1 MGTTKS
7 YILILKGYSINMI
20 QSYKQNPTLEE
31 NYDTIIIGS
40 GMGSLTCGA
49 ILAKEGQKVLVLE
62 QHYTAGGFTHVFKR
76 KGYEWD
82 VGIHYIGEVGRP
94 KSAVK
99 NLFDYI
105 TNAELKWADM
115 GDVYDRIIIGDK
127 SYDFVK
133 GTTNFKAK
141 LISYFPEEENAITE
155 YIKLVFEA
163 NKASRKFFMEKAAP
177 KWMSNLFGAFM
188 RKKYLK
194 YADQTTYQV
203 LSSLTTNQELI
214 KVLSGQYGDY
224 GLPPKQSSF
233 VMHASVVRH
242 YLSGGNFPIGGSS
255 RIVATIDPVIE
266 SAGGTILVK
275 AEVDEIIIKNNTAVG
290 IKMPDGKVIN
300 ANNIISGAG
309 IITTYN
315 KLLPK
320 QELLKHNLKNQL
332 QKVTPSVAH
341 ICLYI
346 GLNGSPEELNLSKTN
361 LWIYPDGG
369 DHDLCVERYLNDNDA
384 PFPLVYI
391 SFPAAKDPDWNNR
404 YPGKSTIDVLTLMP
418 YELVEKWEDSKWM
431 KRGNE
436 YDDFKEKLSQRLLKI
451 LFEHEPQL
459 VDKIDHYELSTPLTT
474 KHFVNY
480 DKGEIY
486 GLDHTPKR
494 YHQRFLQPRTPI
506 KNLYLT
512 GQDIVTAGVAAAL
525 FSGVL
530 TTSAMIGKNLM
541 KKIMTKN

>member
-1 MGTTKS
+1 
-7 YILILKGYSINMI
+7 MI
-20 QSYKQNPTLEE
+20 QSYKQNPKIDD

-40 GMGSLTCGA
+40 GMGSLTSGA
-49 ILAKEGQKVLVLE
+49 ILVKEGKKVLILE
-62 QHYTAGGFTHVFKR
+62 RHYTAGGFTHVFKR

-99 NLFDYI
+99 KLFDYI
-105 TNAELKWADM
+105 TNGELKWADM
-115 GDVYDRIIIGDK
+115 GEVYDRIIIGDK

-133 GTTNFKAK
+133 GTANFKAK
-141 LISYFPEEENAITE
+141 LTSYFPEEKNAIEE
-155 YIKLVFEA
+155 YIKLVFDA
-163 NKASRKFFMEKAAP
+163 NRASRKFFMEKAVP
-177 KWMSNLFGAFM
+177 KWISKLFGNSM
-188 RKKYLK
+188 RKPYLK
-194 YADQTTYQV
+194 YSDQTTHKV
-203 LSSLTTNQELI
+203 LSSLTSNEELI

-255 RIVATIDPVIE
+255 RIVETIDPIIE

-275 AEVDEIIIKNNTAVG
+275 AEVEEIIVKNNIAVG
-290 IKMPDGKVIN
+290 VKMNDGKVIN
-300 ANNIISGAG
+300 AKNIISGAG
-309 IITTYN
+309 VITTYS

-320 QELLKHNLKNQL
+320 KSIVKHKLINKLQEVK
-332 QKVTPSVAH
+332 PSVAH

-346 GLNGSPEELNLSKTN
+346 GLKGTPEELGLSKTN
-361 LWIYPDGG
+361 LWIYPDEG
-369 DHDLCVERYLNDNDA
+369 DHDFCVDRYLKDNNA

-418 YELVEKWEDSKWM
+418 YELVEQWQDSRWM
-431 KRGNE
+431 KRGDE
-436 YDDFKEKLSQRLLKI
+436 YDTFKEELSQRLLNV
-451 LFEHEPQL
+451 LFKHEPQL
-459 VDKIDHYELSTPLTT
+459 KDKIDHYELSTPLTT
-474 KHFVNY
+474 RHFVNY

-506 KNLYLT
+506 KNFYLT

-530 TTSAMIGKNLM
+530 TTSAMTGKNLM
-541 KKIMTKN
+541 KKIMQ